1 MKRVLFITALLALN
15 LFVAC
20 RQTQTAEQANA
31 NTAPDSRGGAGK
43 AFTSTDQTNTNQSN
57 TSQTNTGQTDDAAE
71 AENLLLPQPSG
82 FVNDFAKV
90 LDEQSKTRLDQL
102 VRKLKERSRIEFA
115 VVTVE
120 TTGKQDIFD
129 YSLALARSWGVG
141 SKPRGD
147 GLLLLVAVKDR
158 KWRVQVSR
166 SLEADL
172 PNDAV
177 GELGSLMNEPFRR
190 GDYGEGLTKCVEAI
204 IARLSERRGFDNN

>member
-1 MKRVLFITALLALN
+1 MKRVLFITALLTLN

-31 NTAPDSRGGAGK
+31 NNTPDSRAGAGK
-43 AFTSTDQTNTNQSN
+43 AFTSTEQTNTNQSN
-57 TSQTNTGQTDDAAE
+57 TGQTNNAAE
-71 AENLLLPQPSG
+71 AESLLLPQPSG

-90 LDEQSKTRLDQL
+90 LDEQSKARLDEL

-129 YSLALARSWGVG
+129 YSLALARNWGVG

-204 IARLSERRGFDNN
+204 IARLSDRRGFKNN

>member
-1 MKRVLFITALLALN
+1 MKRVLFITALLTLN

-31 NTAPDSRGGAGK
+31 NNTPDSRAGAGK
-43 AFTSTDQTNTNQSN
+43 AFSSTEQTNTNQSN
-57 TSQTNTGQTDDAAE
+57 TSQTNNAAE
-71 AENLLLPQPSG
+71 AEDLLLPQPSG

-90 LDEQSKTRLDQL
+90 LDEQSKTRLSEL
-102 VRKLKERSRIEFA
+102 VRKLKERSGIEFA

-177 GELGSLMNEPFRR
+177 NELGSLMNEPFRR

-204 IARLSERRGFDNN
+204 IARLSERRGFKNN